1 MEANKVGPTW
11 VVGPSEDVLQALME
25 ALVYPLLPLGVS
37 DVPPSEDDHKS
48 VAKQMHAVVLL
59 YNYQYRKHKPE
70 LVFLDFVSFCK
81 LTVVIK
87 PTLISFMKL
96 TVESEPMKSNIAEN
110 HLSVTEKAIK
120 DACDIA
126 VALDASRDFPNTDG
140 WPISKVAVLLIDSK
154 KEDCMLQR
162 KIGYKRKRSSLKAS
176 TYDTEFLQLA
186 YDAVKDFN
194 GICSSDL
201 EVLETHVTYS
211 LGKEKSATRFYMMQ
225 YAGSFSVNE
234 TVPLKYLVESLQGPV
249 AEKLDCG
256 SWKTT
261 PVVEFYHMLPYVEFI
276 SCWLS
281 GEDLCLPSLNGRIAQ
296 STMNG
301 CKKELTQSRTSSLP
315 VPIYNGNDL
324 DHSDNNSMRIK
335 VNSSDKIA
343 NENCDDNKCKNSS
356 GGNINL
362 EISDTDSE
370 KTVIDDN
377 VIDKLNKKH
386 DIANS
391 AEREESLT
399 YCEILDKDGDKCEKD
414 SLSGPLSGLKTMNTS
429 DLTKTCTKSEDTSK
443 KLNSKIRVYHH
454 RRKNN
459 LSTQNDALVREDG
472 GNLKSNNCELM
483 KSGEYVGLLK
493 SHNAQRRDDK
503 VVSENKGDVT
513 ISCDQNVIDAASNQ
527 LVQFEAKTKSDIKLQ
542 SVSASEE
549 LQNALSLLYRK
560 RQELH
565 SQISKMEDTLA
576 LYEND
581 ITRIRDGKFVS
592 NVIVQGKDCDLHSKG
607 GSESKPYEARESAAA
622 QMIAKI
628 RNSLSNTIQ
637 LIN

>member
-25 ALVYPLLPLGVS
+25 VLVYPLLPLGVS

-96 TVESEPMKSNIAEN
+96 TIESESMKSNIAEN

-154 KEDCMLQR
+154 KEDCMLQFGAVTKGVWSLIEKELNESSINR
-162 KIGYKRKRSSLKAS
+162 EISAEEKIGYKRKRNSLKAS

-186 YDAVKDFN
+186 YDVVKDFN

-225 YAGSFSVNE
+225 YARSFSVNE
-234 TVPLKYLVESLQGPV
+234 TVPLKYLVER
-249 AEKLDCG
+249 
-256 SWKTT
+256 
-261 PVVEFYHMLPYVEFI
+261 
-276 SCWLS
+276 
-281 GEDLCLPSLNGRIAQ
+281 EDLCLPSLNGRIAQ
-296 STMNG
+296 STPNG
-301 CKKELTQSRTSSLP
+301 CKKQLTQSRTSDLP

-324 DHSDNNSMRIK
+324 DHSDNNSLGIK
-335 VNSSDKIA
+335 VHSSDKIA
-343 NENCDDNKCKNSS
+343 SENCDANKCKHSS

-377 VIDKLNKKH
+377 VIEKLHKKH

-391 AEREESLT
+391 AKREESLT
-399 YCEILDKDGDKCEKD
+399 YREILDKDGDKCDKD

-459 LSTQNDALVREDG
+459 SSTQNDALTREDG
-472 GNLKSNNCELM
+472 GNLKS
-483 KSGEYVGLLK
+483 Y
-493 SHNAQRRDDK
+493 NAQRRDDK

-513 ISCDQNVIDAASNQ
+513 ILCDQNVINAASNQ
-527 LVQFEAKTKSDIKLQ
+527 LVQFEAKTKSDIELQ

-560 RQELH
+560 RQELV
-565 SQISKMEDTLA
+565 
-576 LYEND
+576 
-581 ITRIRDGKFVS
+581 IR
-592 NVIVQGKDCDLHSKG
+592 
-607 GSESKPYEARESAAA
+607 
-622 QMIAKI
+622 
-628 RNSLSNTIQ
+628 
-637 LIN
+637 